1 MVLPL
6 YILYLMPRLVL
17 LIVLIKSSFCIFSVC
32 FHLFNVLKVHK
43 VSFKDLYLSTPLIG
57 DAEVDL
63 LYFCEGRICILADNY
78 IQSVLQ

>member
-17 LIVLIKSSFCIFSVC
+17 LIVLIKLNFCIFC
-32 FHLFNVLKVHK
+32 FHLFSVLKVHK
-43 VSFKDLYLSTPLIG
+43 VSFKDLYLSTPVTG

-63 LYFCEGRICILADNY
+63 LYFCEGTICILADNY